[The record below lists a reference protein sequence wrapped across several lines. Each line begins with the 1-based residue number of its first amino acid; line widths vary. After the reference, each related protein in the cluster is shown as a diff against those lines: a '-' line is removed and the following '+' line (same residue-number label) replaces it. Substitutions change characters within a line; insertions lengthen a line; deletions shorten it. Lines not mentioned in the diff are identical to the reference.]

1 MLTVKQIIIR
11 SIRLTIILNVI
22 TVIFSVIL
30 STFFPRGLSISEI
43 NGYFGDITGVE
54 AFIAL
59 LFGSAN
65 QFTWTEKWASA
76 ITSYF
81 RRPSGGVKDEEESPT
96 AERSFLA
103 FVLCGVFLFIEVV
116 ALALFT
122 YPISLT

>member
-11 SIRLTIILNVI
+11 SIQLTIILNVI
-22 TVIFSVIL
+22 TVILSVIL
-30 STFFPRGLSISEI
+30 SVTFPRGLTISEI

-54 AFIAL
+54 VVIAL
-59 LFGSAN
+59 LFGSAI

-81 RRPSGGVKDEEESPT
+81 RRPSGGEDDEEFSPT
-96 AERSFLA
+96 TERNSLA
-103 FVLCGVFLFIEVV
+103 VVLCGVFLFIEVV

-122 YPISLT
+122 Y